1 VVVRDWFTQ
10 YAARNTIDTMLQSL
24 LAHGS
29 AGILDELLLYCLPLV
44 VAIIIIAIAS
54 RRARKQ
60 QPPHERARP
69 AKNSDSTTG
78 NKTSADDS

>member
-1 VVVRDWFTQ
+1 
-10 YAARNTIDTMLQSL
+10 MLHSL

-60 QPPHERARP
+60 RPPRERLAQDT
-69 AKNSDSTTG
+69 DSSTE
-78 NKTSADDS
+78 NKKSADDS